1 MTIRYLAGT
10 FVCMCLAALSMT
22 ASAEEPT
29 LILKRPL
36 ITMDAAEK
44 VAHET
49 IGACRKQGVNVTVTV
64 IDRSGRIIS
73 VLRDT
78 LAMDITLDL
87 SRLKAVTALSMN
99 SVTGT
104 LTGRYKNPGALEMY
118 DGLLFMPGGVPIN
131 AGGAILGAVGVSGAP
146 DAKVDELCAQA
157 GVRAI
162 AAELEMAM

>member
-1 MTIRYLAGT
+1 MRKQNLAVLFGCILSIT
-10 FVCMCLAALSMT
+10 TSLAVH
-22 ASAEEPT
+22 AEEPT

-44 VAHET
+44 VAHAT
-49 IGACRKQGVNVTVTV
+49 IESCRKQGVNVTVTV
-64 IDRSGRIIS
+64 IDRSGQVIS

-78 LAMDITLDL
+78 LAMDVTLEL
-87 SRLKAVTALSMN
+87 SKLKAVTALSMN

-104 LTGRYKNPGALEMY
+104 LTGRYKNPGALEKY

-146 DAKVDELCAQA
+146 DSKVDELCAQA

-162 AAELEMAM
+162 AADLEMAM